1 MNIIDDVISQFDAS
15 EELYSE
21 RDVDKAIRSK
31 LIENNIP
38 KSDSEP
44 FYDLLAFE
52 FAENCQDKDNGW
64 GTYFGPIMTLDNG
77 DGTFSES
84 PSVKEITPET
94 INHWSQRAQ
103 QVKHP
108 VLKTRYAHLFW
119 EFTKRIT
126 GEYPAIDFARTVI
139 DSSIELTSID
149 YEKYD
154 AILFKV
160 VVPKKLASA
169 LTIAISIKDVP
180 RIKAVVNALIAYE
193 HRVGQDEYPATWG
206 FSFDHL
212 IGNKGAGLSLE
223 QKDKIVQ
230 DLESRLYRV
239 SNSEAVGNEKRW
251 CIEPAAMRLAQY
263 YQREN
268 RPDDAKRVI
277 RKLGDAVTSL
287 AENSAPL
294 IASSH
299 YEELRSIYQQYGLK
313 DEANQL
319 EILLAELGP
328 KVVSEFKRVPFR
340 YEIKQEVIEAY
351 TSELL
356 DGGLE
361 AALARIA
368 IQFIPNKQQ
377 AENSLKDIANQ
388 CPLSYSIRNQMYD
401 HDGRLVAN
409 IDSIDND
416 LDGRLIGHIS
426 QTLQFEMPFLHFA
439 LTGLIEKY
447 NLSKDGI
454 VNQIMESP
462 LFSIDKKAIIE
473 AGIDAYMNDNHL
485 VAAHLLIPQ
494 IEAAIRNLL
503 RMAKGSI
510 YRPNKNG
517 GFDYRTLGDLLPDG
531 LFKKII
537 ADIFGD
543 DANLYFRILFNEK
556 RGWNIR
562 NDICHGILRS
572 DAIQKP
578 MTDRIVHVLILLSRI
593 RPLFEA

>member
-1 MNIIDDVISQFDAS
+1 MNLIDDMISIFDAS

-21 RDVDKAIRSK
+21 RDVATGIRTK
-31 LIENNIP
+31 LIESNIP
-38 KSDSEP
+38 KSDTEQ
-44 FYDLLAFE
+44 FYDLMAFE

-64 GTYFGPIMTLDNG
+64 GTYFGPFMTLDNG

-84 PSVKEITPET
+84 PSIQEITPEC
-94 INHWSQRAQ
+94 IIHWAQRAQ

-108 VLKTRYAHLFW
+108 VLKSRYAHLVWDFS
-119 EFTKRIT
+119 KKIIGNAAPIDYARIT
-126 GEYPAIDFARTVI
+126 I
-139 DSSIELTSID
+139 DSSIELTSVV

-160 VVPKKLASA
+160 VVPKKLARA
-169 LTIAISIKDVP
+169 LSIAISVKDEP
-180 RIKAVVNALIAYE
+180 RIKLAVEALISYE
-193 HRVGQDEYPATWG
+193 NRVGQDEYPATWG

-212 IGNKGAGLSLE
+212 LGNKKAGLSAE
-223 QKDKIVQ
+223 QKEKIIQ
-230 DLESRLYRV
+230 DLEARLDRI

-251 CIEPAAMRLAQY
+251 CIEPAVIRLAQY
-263 YQREN
+263 YQREKS
-268 RPDDAKRVI
+268 PDDAKRVI
-277 RKLGDAVTSL
+277 LKLGDAFSQL

-299 YEELRSIYQQYGLK
+299 YEELRSLYQQYGLS
-313 DEANQL
+313 DEAKQL
-319 EILLAELGP
+319 EVKLAELGP

-351 TSELL
+351 TAEILE
-356 DGGLE
+356 GGLE
-361 AALARIA
+361 ASLARIA

-388 CPLSYSIRNQMYD
+388 CPLSYTIRNQMYD

-426 QTLQFEMPFLHFA
+426 QTLQFEMPFLHFT

-447 NLSKDGI
+447 SLAKDDI
-454 VNQIMESP
+454 VSLVLESP
-462 LFSIDKKAIIE
+462 IFTADKQGIIE
-473 AGIDAYMNDNHL
+473 AGVDAYLNDNHL

-503 RMAKGSI
+503 RMANGSI

-537 ADIFGD
+537 TDIFGD
-543 DANLYFRILFNEK
+543 DANLYFRILFNDK

-578 MTDRIVHVLILLSRI
+578 ITDRIMHVLILLSRI
-593 RPLFEA
+593 RPVEE